1 MTQLNGR
8 ESFLTNVSKA
18 LGRNTLPATVEKPN
32 WRNDVQHAYM
42 KDLTKEEVVEA
53 FKEQCKNLTLKL
65 FEATPETLGETV
77 RSVIKEYGGG
87 TVVYA
92 DDEQFSSYGLTDV
105 FQEMENQSEAN
116 FEKWDAAKGSEKNI
130 EISQNA
136 NIGITFTAMG
146 MAETGSVLQKSSV
159 GCGRSVS
166 LLPITHI
173 ALIHKSDIVPRMT
186 QTALK
191 LREDFSENAENFPS
205 NLTYI
210 TGPSNSADIE
220 MVLVVGVH
228 GPVHVAYILIDDLA

>member
-1 MTQLNGR
+1 MQNGR
-8 ESFLTNVSKA
+8 EAFLTNVSKA
-18 LGRNTLPATVEKPN
+18 LGRTVLPTKVEKPN

-42 KDLTKEEVVEA
+42 KDSTQEEIVEA

-65 FEATPETLGETV
+65 FETTPESLSQMIRTV
-77 RSVIKEYGGG
+77 IQEYGGG
-87 TVVYA
+87 TIVYA
-92 DDEQFSSYGLTDV
+92 DDEQFSAYGLVDV
-105 FQEMENQSEAN
+105 FQEMEKQSEAH
-116 FEKWDAAKGSEKNI
+116 FEKWDVSNEREKNI

-136 NIGITFTAMG
+136 NIGITFAAMG

-173 ALIHKSDIVPRMT
+173 ALIHKSTIVPRMT
-186 QTALK
+186 QTALQ
-191 LREDFSENAENFPS
+191 LREDFAKNAKDFPS

-228 GPVHVAYILIDDLA
+228 GPVHVAYILIDD

>member
-1 MTQLNGR
+1 MYNGR
-8 ESFLTNVSKA
+8 EQFLANVSKA
-18 LGRNTLPATVEKPN
+18 LGRSSLPTHVEKPD
-32 WRNDVQHAYM
+32 WTNDVQHQYM
-42 KDLTKEEVVEA
+42 KDFTQEEVVEA

-65 FEATPETLGETV
+65 FETRPETLGETI
-77 RSVIKEYGGG
+77 RSVIQEYGGG

-92 DDEQFSSYGLTDV
+92 DDAQFSSYGLVDM
-105 FQEMENQSEAN
+105 FKDMEAKEEAH
-116 FEKWDAAKGSEKNI
+116 FEKWNVENGREKNI
-130 EISQNA
+130 EISKNA

-173 ALIHKSDIVPRMT
+173 ALVHKSTIVPRMT
-186 QTALK
+186 QTALQ
-191 LREDFSENAENFPS
+191 LRKEFAENREQFPS

-228 GPVHVAYILIDDLA
+228 GPVHVAYILIDDLD